1 MAEPETPE
9 AETPDT
15 ETEDPPDDYDMFY
28 DGPPPAAPAEGGP
41 AEVLLEALSKA
52 GPEAAEHLVRA
63 AKELLLA
70 ARAVVEAGERVVRQQ
85 RGERDDAEPE
95 APDVDEPRVRRIDV
109 T

>member
-1 MAEPETPE
+1 MPEPETRRSDAERQE
-9 AETPDT
+9 AR
-15 ETEDPPDDYDMFY
+15 DDYDMFY
-28 DGPPPAAPAEGGP
+28 DGPQPVAPTEGGP
-41 AEVLLEALSKA
+41 AEVLLDALSKA

-85 RGERDDAEPE
+85 RGERDDAEPQ
-95 APDVDEPRVRRIDV
+95 APDADTPRVRRIDV